1 MMVLIT
7 LFLAGLMVGRTPEY
21 LGKKVGPDETR
32 LVVLYVV
39 VYPAVILLLTALA
52 VTTVAGK
59 AGLTVNSG
67 AHGYTQILFA
77 FASSAANNGLTMASL
92 NANSPFYNLTTAFA
106 MLVGRFVLAAFALAI
121 AGLFVQQT
129 RRPASYGTLP
139 TASWTFGGMLMGVIV
154 VVGGLSYFVALALG
168 PVAEQLTR

>member
-1 MMVLIT
+1 
-7 LFLAGLMVGRTPEY
+7 
-21 LGKKVGPDETR
+21 
-32 LVVLYVV
+32 
-39 VYPAVILLLTALA
+39 
-52 VTTVAGK
+52 
-59 AGLTVNSG
+59 
-67 AHGYTQILFA
+67 
-77 FASSAANNGLTMASL
+77 
-92 NANSPFYNLTTAFA
+92 
-106 MLVGRFVLAAFALAI
+106 MLVGRFVLAALALAI